1 MFHLMCEKKK
11 FLQFHTL
18 RGGVWTKSVKVH
30 TFFFSSEKVLK
41 NSCLSRL
48 IDPCKALLY
57 LPSSSIT
64 ALHSRKIEGW
74 WCKTFCSNGAR
85 LFLSCASSEIISK
98 WCFCKFFARYQIL
111 SLKVGKSISWG
122 WYSKT
127 GIGQIHMR
135 HM

>member
-1 MFHLMCEKKK
+1 MRKKK
-11 FLQFHTL
+11 LLSFTL
-18 RGGVWTKSVKVH
+18 FRGEGLDQKCKSSH
-30 TFFFSSEKVLK
+30 FFFFLREKVLK

-57 LPSSSIT
+57 LPSPSIT

-74 WCKTFCSNGAR
+74 CCKTFCSNGAR
-85 LFLSCASSEIISK
+85 LFLSCTSSAIISK
-98 WCFCKFFARYQIL
+98 WCFCKFFAKYQFL